1 MSSRACAKKQVSE
14 LSLKSKV
21 GNQGRRPADARVFGL
36 LEAGTVDVDFGVVHP
51 LQPSGSLA
59 EVEPGKLAHDTAQRK
74 KTASAALCQREGTFF
89 EAFIVETFGTWDGG
103 ALRLTQA
110 LVRATAL
117 HRSCSLLEAARQG
130 WFDIYISL

>member
-1 MSSRACAKKQVSE
+1 M
-14 LSLKSKV
+14 
-21 GNQGRRPADARVFGL
+21 
-36 LEAGTVDVDFGVVHP
+36 DVDFGVVHP

-74 KTASAALCQREGTFF
+74 KTASAALCQREGTYFD
-89 EAFIVETFGTWDGG
+89 AFIVTFGTWDGG

-117 HRSCSLLEAARQG
+117 HRSCSLLEAARSCRSRLAAAVLRGMCRQVERG
-130 WFDIYISL
+130 FPEGGDGAAVPSAGAYCI